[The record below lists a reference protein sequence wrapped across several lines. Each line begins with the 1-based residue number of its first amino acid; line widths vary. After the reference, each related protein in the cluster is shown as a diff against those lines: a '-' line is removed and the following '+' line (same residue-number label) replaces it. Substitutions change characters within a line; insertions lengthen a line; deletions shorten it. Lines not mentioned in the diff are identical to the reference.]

1 NQSKNKRTVWM
12 ARVDL
17 IVGDHC
23 GTCANSDGEKCKAPD
38 SGQRNGLREHERLGE
53 CVAKRIPGKPAEETT
68 AQPFRGSHRGGERQ
82 NSFRAAYPD
91 QPGDRKTKARV
102 KRQISGQSG
111 NGDRQKPAEGL
122 GIDEKGVSDPI
133 NSSEEIPEA
142 KTPAGHS
149 GRDGAAPSSGG
160 GSVHEPDQNW
170 KCHEQNRPCVD
181 GRHGQSR
188 RGAGNECYA
197 CAPPAYG
204 EHDSVS
210 QAGNTHGWRTPA
222 EPVSLRGDLS
232 SGVVGEAVTLEN
244 MPSASLRLR
253 ASRCRS
259 RLSFSRVIRTRLTRR
274 GSASR
279 TSNSKR
285 SGPGTISPRTGRRP
299 ARVTRYP
306 PMVSTSSIASPTSKS
321 LPTVAMTS
329 SILARASA
337 TNEPSGSCVISG
349 VASSSCSSAMSPT
362 ICSTIS
368 SIEASPSVPPYSS
381 TTSERWIRVACICA
395 NRSMA
400 GIEGGT

>member
-1 NQSKNKRTVWM
+1 ARQKERKSRLRPNEVRHITGAIRIWARGAIRQSQVTTHDIRLCSVVEFVILLQIRLHNAQADAGHIFRWVRPQPYGAVAAEHRKCNQSKNKRTVWM

-204 EHDSVS
+204 EHDGVS
-210 QAGNTHGWRTPA
+210 QAGKNQGWRTPA

-279 TSNSKR
+279 T
-285 SGPGTISPRTGRRP
+285 
-299 ARVTRYP
+299 
-306 PMVSTSSIASPTSKS
+306 
-321 LPTVAMTS
+321 
-329 SILARASA
+329 
-337 TNEPSGSCVISG
+337 
-349 VASSSCSSAMSPT
+349 
-362 ICSTIS
+362 
-368 SIEASPSVPPYSS
+368 
-381 TTSERWIRVACICA
+381 
-395 NRSMA
+395 
-400 GIEGGT
+400 